1 MAMELELVP
10 AGTRVEAKGEGQR
23 FDVSGS
29 ASRTFFCVLSITD
42 VIEQESLDVAIQGS
56 ADGENWPA
64 MPILKIPQRFYR
76 GETKMVLDLTTRPEV
91 KFIRARWGVSR
102 WGRVAPTPMFVFGVK
117 LTEVA
122 ASSKPA
128 PKMATA

>member
-1 MAMELELVP
+1 MVVVWLLSI
-10 AGTRVEAKGEGQR
+10 G
-23 FDVSGS
+23 
-29 ASRTFFCVLSITD
+29 ASLILFFCVLSIID

-76 GETKMVLDLTTRPEV
+76 GETKMVLDPTVRPEV
-91 KFIRARWGVSR
+91 KFIRARWDVSR
-102 WGRVAPTPMFVFGVK
+102 WGRVAPTPMFVFGVR

-122 ASSKPA
+122 ASAKTA
-128 PKMATA
+128 PKVASA

>member
-1 MAMELELVP
+1 MAMGIELVP

-23 FDVSGS
+23 FDVSQS

-64 MPILKIPQRFYR
+64 MPILRIPQRFYR

-91 KFIRARWGVSR
+91 KFIRARWDASR
-102 WGRVAPTPMFVFGVK
+102 WGRVAPTPMFVFGAR
-117 LTEVA
+117 LSEVA
-122 ASSKPA
+122 ASAKAA
-128 PKMATA
+128 PKVATA